1 MTPTSATTST
11 STRIALAVMV
21 AVGLIVLAASP
32 AAAHAY
38 LVEAVPADRSQLE
51 AAPGSVTL
59 TFNEPVELTSG
70 GLRVFDADAQRV
82 DTEVAASD
90 DATAISADL
99 PASLPDGGYVVVY
112 RVISADSHPVA
123 GVVTFTVGDGEE
135 VADAVVA
142 ELFGG
147 AGRGVTGVL
156 GPLLRGLGYLATLLA
171 AGAALFALL
180 VARQPREQDEAGW
193 VGQRAALA
201 GIVVALLAVPV
212 QGAAV
217 AGASLV
223 GGLSPTVLGETLTSS
238 FGFSTLVRVGGLA
251 LLVVLWS
258 GRDGARTPTAVIAV
272 PAVAALGSYLLD
284 GHQRT
289 VDPTWLVAGGDAIH
303 LLAGALW
310 LAGVVLL
317 LLAVRGRGPDDDAI
331 AGAELVRRF
340 SAVALVSVA
349 ALAVGGVAMS
359 SALVGSPSALT
370 STSYGWTLM
379 VKVGVVG
386 LIVLVAAY
394 NRQRLVPAITARLV
408 PQGGSVDTPP
418 VGAAEATEAAVLRGR
433 AAWRQLRS
441 TLAIEVGLLAVVLLI
456 TGALVTQQPAS
467 VAAGLSGSFQTT
479 VALDESLDLDVVVDP
494 NRAGLNTLHLYV
506 LDATGR
512 PATEADDLRLELTYV
527 PEGIG
532 PIVVEPFFA
541 GPGHWTATIEDLA
554 FPGDWDV
561 RVVVGVD
568 RFTEA
573 STTIRVTVA
582 D

>member
-1 MTPTSATTST
+1 MARVSAATST
-11 STRIALAVMV
+11 STRVVLAVVV
-21 AVGLIVLAASP
+21 AVGMVVLVISP
-32 AAAHAY
+32 AVAHAY
-38 LVEAVPADRSQLE
+38 LVEAVPADRSQLD
-51 AAPGSVTL
+51 AAPESVTL
-59 TFNEPVELTSG
+59 TFNEPVELSAG
-70 GLRVFDADAQRV
+70 GLRVFDSDAQRV
-82 DTEVAASD
+82 TAGASSSD
-90 DATAISADL
+90 DGTAISAEL
-99 PASLPDGGYVVVY
+99 PADLPDGGYVVVY

-123 GVVTFTVGDGEE
+123 GVVTFTVGEAEE

-147 AGRGVTGVL
+147 VGSGVTGVL

-180 VARQPREQDEAGW
+180 VARRPSERDAARS

-201 GIVVALLAVPV
+201 GAVVALLALPV

-217 AGASLV
+217 AGVSLV
-223 GGLSPTVLGETLTSS
+223 GGLSPTVLGETLTTS
-238 FGFSTLVRVGGLA
+238 FGFSTLVRVGALV
-251 LLVVLWS
+251 LLVVLWA
-258 GRDGARTPTAVIAV
+258 GRDGARTPSAV
-272 PAVAALGSYLLD
+272 VALPGVVALGSYLLD

-289 VDPTWLVAGGDAIH
+289 VEPTWLVASGDAIH
-303 LLAGALW
+303 LLAGAVW
-310 LAGVVLL
+310 LGGVVLL
-317 LLAVRGRGPDDDAI
+317 LGAVRGRAPDDDPL

-340 SAVALVSVA
+340 SAVALVSVV
-349 ALAVGGVAMS
+349 ALTVGGLAMS

-370 STSYGWTLM
+370 STSYGWTLL

-386 LIVLVAAY
+386 VIVLVAAY

-418 VGAAEATEAAVLRGR
+418 AGAAGSTDAAARRGH

-441 TLAIEVGLLAVVLLI
+441 TLAIEAGLLAVVLLI

-467 VAAGLSGSFQTT
+467 IAVGLSGSFQTT
-479 VALDESLDLDVVVDP
+479 VALDGDLDLDLVVDP
-494 NRAGLNTLHLYV
+494 NRAGLNTLHVYV

-512 PATEADDLRLELTYV
+512 PSTDADDLRLELTYV

-532 PIVVEPFFA
+532 PIVIEPFFA

-573 STTIRVTVA
+573 STTVRVPMA